1 MARIQQQLTD
11 MFEPTVSALGYELL
25 GVEYIPQG
33 KHSILRVFIDSDN
46 GINLD
51 DCQQVSRQL
60 SGILDVED
68 PIKGEYN
75 LEISSPGTER
85 PLFSIKHFEQ
95 FIGQPVALRFHGM
108 VEKRRK
114 LKGHIIAVEDGKLT
128 ISELGTE
135 LEFVFDFDEV
145 DKANIIPQ

>member
-1 MARIQQQLTD
+1 MARIQQQLAD
-11 MFEPTVSALGYELL
+11 MFEPTISALGYELL
-25 GVEYIPQG
+25 GVEYISQG
-33 KHSILRVFIDSDN
+33 KHSIVRIFIDSEN
-46 GINLD
+46 GVNLD
-51 DCQQVSRQL
+51 DCQQVSGQI

-85 PLFSIKHFEQ
+85 PLFTLEHFEQ
-95 FIGQPVALRFHGM
+95 FIGQAVSLRFHGM

-114 LKGHIIAVEDGKLT
+114 LKGHIETVEDSKVT

-135 LEFVFDFDEV
+135 LEFTFDFDEI
-145 DKANIIPQ
+145 DKANIIPE

>member
-1 MARIQQQLTD
+1 MARIQQQLAD
-11 MFEPTVSALGYELL
+11 MFAPTVSALGYELL
-25 GVEYIPQG
+25 GIEYISQG
-33 KHSILRVFIDSDN
+33 KHSIVRIFIDSDK

-51 DCQQVSRQL
+51 DCQQVSSQI

-68 PIKGEYN
+68 PIKGEYS

-85 PLFSIKHFEQ
+85 PLFTVEHFEQ
-95 FIGQPVALRFHGM
+95 FIGSAVALRFYGM

-114 LKGHIIAVEDGKLT
+114 LKGNILAVEDGRIT

-135 LEFVFDFDEV
+135 LEFSFDFDEV